1 VNKLQL
7 PEIVVG
13 RTEDANYRESVI
25 VLICGEERFDKRL
38 HEQVTKKITD
48 IFPYD
53 YLVFNPK
60 DTEEYLQRHPAEI
73 QMWKYFDTVD
83 ALPEGY
89 RWVIRFRNDID
100 WDEHFLPT
108 LKIFKSAYTNGLT
121 VGIQSFNYNR
131 VIHNELNKT
140 MMGDLI
146 IFHSR
151 NVLKNPRKNPIFT
164 DEELFKKKLVWTG
177 QDFCPHRA
185 WFEMF
190 DGRQNPKCH
199 FNASD
204 LRLYRQPEILKIWPK
219 GLTPPDFGDEQ

>member
-1 VNKLQL
+1 MNNLQL

-25 VLICGEERFDKRL
+25 ILICGEERFDKRL

-73 QMWKYFDTVD
+73 QMWKYFDTVN

-89 RWVIRFRNDID
+89 RWIIRFRNDIK
-100 WDEHFLPT
+100 WDEYHLPT
-108 LKIFKSAYTNGLT
+108 LNIFKSAYTNGLT
-121 VGIQSFNYNR
+121 IGIQRFNYNR
-131 VIHNELNKT
+131 VIHNELSKS

-151 NVLKNPRKNPIFT
+151 SVLKNPRKNPIFT
-164 DEELFKKKLVWTG
+164 DEELFKKKLVWIG

-190 DGRQNPKCH
+190 DARQNPKMH
-199 FNASD
+199 YNTSE
-204 LRLYRQPEILKIWPK
+204 LKLYRRPDILEIGVK
-219 GLTPPDFGDEQ
+219 GLKPPVFGDE